1 MESIKYI
8 APILAFLM
16 LGACKKDKLTGLRS
30 IFVGEWEWV
39 YSKKFTNYTTPPF
52 ASTEDTIFATNLST
66 TYSLNFIEK
75 GKIQLIENGNV
86 QSEYRTVFST
96 FSNEGNCLGILSNP
110 YEFSIDL
117 DNDEDHWMNGCVS
130 TDSLSLSYDFPFP
143 KEQSTNTTIT
153 YRHCFKKI
161 D

>member
-1 MESIKYI
+1 MKSIKYI

-86 QSEYRTVFST
+86 QSECRTVFSS
-96 FSNEGNCLGILSNP
+96 FNNGGGCASILNSP

-117 DNDEDHWMNGCVS
+117 DNDEENVFNGCVNS
-130 TDSLSLSYDFPFP
+130 DTLITYNFPFP
-143 KEQSTNTTIT
+143 KKQSTNTTII
-153 YRHCFKKI
+153 YWHYFKKI